1 MEAEK
6 LNKKSLDEQGSF
18 SNNNVHPSI
27 EPIASHINSLL
38 EDGNSIQ
45 EVVYNLVQETY
56 ELSEVSAALEHLG
69 YKPDAIADL
78 FQEIEMATNQQQET
92 QGAPAEPMSQAAA
105 ELLNEMQGP
114 QQPEMQLGGMAPAA
128 FNFGFAIKDFIN
140 EIKGTSDQHL
150 DGTLGSKRHR
160 WEVNFK
166 GANVNPKDY
175 YVTSQGELR
184 NSKED
189 KKKKMKKQA
198 EMDDDDPAAYKEFI
212 PYQGKKVGSTYF
224 NDWLSANKP
233 KIKDL
238 PFEQSLKSEDNPF
251 GINYNPFAINQ
262 KIKSVQPQGPTEMG
276 EDGPIKKPS
285 MLSTKTGGFEE
296 WYNARNAPKGPTEM
310 GDFGP
315 VKKQNMLRTGM
326 KYGGYFQEGGESYTV
341 KSGDVLS
348 QIAIDNNIPVKD
360 ILNANPGLEPD
371 KIQIGQSLVLPKQ
384 INDLQNTAKKA
395 SKRISSVSDK
405 FKEQRKNSKNKIY
418 NDLKSEYI
426 KDLMIQENASKDGWD
441 EEKQLWFPIKAPE
454 GEKGNLDDIGFGYK
468 MSPEEKKLFKNGIT
482 NEKLMSLVNRVLK
495 EKEQAA
501 KKYFNNKNYGVDWDE
516 LDAPA
521 QILLT
526 DYAYNGA
533 LSKFKK
539 FPKAIAEKD
548 KAAMLKEYERSS
560 DGKLLTE
567 RNKWTKKFI
576 EDNFKYGG
584 LHKAQDGDETE
595 IKKTDYMR
603 ELGSDLYDEASIRA
617 KRYLNPFNW
626 FVDDYSDSKTFDDAY
641 TKARSS
647 GNDEFYYN
655 NKKFTTEYDGSE
667 DEQLRTTGVIDGKNN
682 NERSD
687 FSNRIENNV
696 YNGGFYEDYDF
707 MQMVRDYFSPIKE
720 VTEPWGPDS
729 AAERDMLSLY
739 LEKPLRYNTLGVSKY
754 APSIAKGDAENK
766 RYYKIND
773 YWNNVLDVIPKD
785 KWEDYKEGY
794 LRSSS
799 APYSMPMND
808 YTVGQGYDEDRKQ
821 TYLSYYDKWD
831 INPFGQ
837 GKDAPDLSMG
847 LAKPFDL
854 YDRQY
859 YVDYG
864 DGNMRK
870 RYYDDDQIAEF
881 DPEKKNFN
889 TLALQKE
896 LVNRGYKLPGSK
908 IAKEKSKRPE
918 LEGWKLEELG
928 LTDTNRDNDYDGIL
942 GPETIAALKDL
953 QKRSKNV
960 TDYYMNLERKKYG
973 GDLKK
978 YQFAG
983 SVPMLPRVNPI
994 PNQSFSNIE
1003 PIDFIGGGTQ
1013 FNTANAN
1020 TFTNPMNTSNP
1031 MGPTG
1036 IPGGASGHYYRGN
1049 IGPGSGMGAMNFEN
1063 MDMENLRNQYMNSQ
1077 KPVQNANSEFPSS
1090 IDLEGG
1096 QFIEDLESGMY
1107 DWQAGEDAGAWD
1119 QDPTVKRK
1127 RTVGTAMSNAE
1138 NWLKNSKPA
1147 RIFGSA
1153 ANLIKSGAGVVNS
1166 LYDNTKLA
1174 RREEEQ
1180 RLSGMA
1186 DNAPIYYDKE
1196 INARQSLQDGKFG
1209 EKYKLAYEVAKYGT
1223 ETYRNGGNISNWF
1236 EQNNIPRAQ
1245 EGMEVEI
1252 DNDTLAALIAAGAD
1266 IEML

>member
-1 MEAEK
+1 MEA
-6 LNKKSLDEQGSF
+6 NKINNLSLDGQGSF
-18 SNNNVHPSI
+18 SNNNIHPDI
-27 EPIASHINSLL
+27 EPIVEHINDLL
-38 EDGNSIQ
+38 QDGNSLQ
-45 EVVYNLVQETY
+45 EVVYNLAQETY
-56 ELSEVSAALEHLG
+56 QLDEISAALEHLG
-69 YKPDAIADL
+69 YKPDAIADM
-78 FQEIEMATNQQQET
+78 FQEIEMAAN
-92 QGAPAEPMSQAAA
+92 
-105 ELLNEMQGP
+105 
-114 QQPEMQLGGMAPAA
+114 QQPEMEQPQAGQPESDEQLPEVANQLLNKMQNPQQPSMGLGGMAPAG
-128 FNFGFAIKDFIN
+128 FDFGFALKDFIN

-160 WEVNFK
+160 WKVNFK

-189 KKKKMKKQA
+189 KEEKMKKQA

-384 INDLQNTAKKA
+384 INDLQNVAKKA
-395 SKRISSVSDK
+395 SKRTYKVSDRLEK
-405 FKEQRKNSKNKIY
+405 QRENRKNKIY
-418 NDLKSEYI
+418 NDLKSKYI
-426 KDLMIQENASKDGWD
+426 KDLMIQENATKDGWD

-454 GEKGNLDDIGFGYK
+454 GEEGNLDDIGFGYK

-482 NEKLMSLVNRVLK
+482 NEKLMSLVNKVLK
-495 EKEQAA
+495 EKEQVA
-501 KKYFNNKNYGVDWDE
+501 KKYFNDKNYGVNWDE

-533 LSKFKK
+533 LSDFKK

-548 KAAMLKEYERSS
+548 KATMLKEYERSS

-584 LHKAQDGDETE
+584 LYEASEGIETNE
-595 IKKTDYMR
+595 KDKKCLTGNCPPTGLDAKMNSYLKTDAVSDSLQLYNNPDLNNPFSKQAFERLSKYNKEPYIPGSEGFLEPNSNAQSQLMFKLVNDMPAKKDS
-603 ELGSDLYDEASIRA
+603 ELGIIIDKKPNYDTDLQAYL
-617 KRYLNPFNW
+617 KRENLPYS
-626 FVDDYSDSKTFDDAY
+626 YSDRKKLASEYGIKNY
-641 TKARSS
+641 S
-647 GNDEFYYN
+647 GTSNQNIDLL
-655 NKKFTTEYDGSE
+655 NK
-667 DEQLRTTGVIDGKNN
+667 IKNN
-682 NERSD
+682 VSSLIDLEKE
-687 FSNRIENNV
+687 IIIPKEAAIP
-696 YNGGFYEDYDF
+696 
-707 MQMVRDYFSPIKE
+707 QTPITSKE
-720 VTEPWGPDS
+720 STNT
-729 AAERDMLSLY
+729 
-739 LEKPLRYNTLGVSKY
+739 EKPLRSDYIKY
-754 APSIAKGDAENK
+754 RPVITG
-766 RYYKIND
+766 YKID
-773 YWNNVLDVIPKD
+773 PKTG
-785 KWEDYKEGY
+785 KKVPVYKDQGNR
-794 LRSSS
+794 LR
-799 APYSMPMND
+799 
-808 YTVGQGYDEDRKQ
+808 
-821 TYLSYYDKWD
+821 
-831 INPFGQ
+831 
-837 GKDAPDLSMG
+837 
-847 LAKPFDL
+847 
-854 YDRQY
+854 
-859 YVDYG
+859 
-864 DGNMRK
+864 DGNMN
-870 RYYDDDQIAEF
+870 E
-881 DPEKKNFN
+881 
-889 TLALQKE
+889 
-896 LVNRGYKLPGSK
+896 
-908 IAKEKSKRPE
+908 
-918 LEGWKLEELG
+918 
-928 LTDTNRDNDYDGIL
+928 
-942 GPETIAALKDL
+942 
-953 QKRSKNV
+953 NV
-960 TDYYMNLERKKYG
+960 TAQNYYKYG
-973 GDLKK
+973 GDLPKAQDGKIVLKNADEVITEPESFYDYAKKEYNYFINNPEMWNEDPDMMNEDGSFKFCLDCLNKDYNNIDHLNGIVRLMQEGLTEGPHNTEWANELDQFHAGLKKYNIKIPTLKKHKYGGDLEK

-994 PNQSFSNIE
+994 PNQSFSDIE

-1020 TFTNPMNTSNP
+1020 TFTNPMNTSNSIGP
-1031 MGPTG
+1031 IGPTG
-1036 IPGGASGHYYRGN
+1036 IPGGASGQYYLGN
-1049 IGPGSGMGAMNFEN
+1049 TGPGSGMGAMNFEN
-1063 MDMENLRNQYMNSQ
+1063 MNMEDLRNQYMNSQ
-1077 KPVQNANSEFPSS
+1077 KPVQNTNSEFPSS
-1090 IDLEGG
+1090 IDLAGG
-1096 QFIEDLESGMY
+1096 QAIEDIESGMY
-1107 DWQAGEDAGAWD
+1107 DWKEGEDAGAWD

-1127 RTVGTAMSNAE
+1127 RTVGTAISNAE

-1153 ANLIKSGAGVVNS
+1153 ANLTRAGAGVLNS
-1166 LYDNTKLA
+1166 LYDNTKS
-1174 RREEEQ
+1174 RKREEEQ
-1180 RLSGMA
+1180 RSSMMTDKIA
-1186 DNAPIYYDKE
+1186 RIYTDKE
-1196 INARQSLQDGKFG
+1196 INARQSAQTGLFG
-1209 EKYKLAYEVAKYGT
+1209 EEYQSPYEVAKYGS
-1223 ETYRNGGNISNWF
+1223 EIYRNGGGIANWF

>member
-1 MEAEK
+1 METEK
-6 LNKKSLDEQGSF
+6 INKKSLYQKGGNLNSPDSNALIESLSEEIQQRVKIGEPAEAILYSYLEQGIKQEQLALAFESVGYDPNAF
-18 SNNNVHPSI
+18 VALMQSTEELINN
-27 EPIASHINSLL
+27 
-38 EDGNSIQ
+38 Q
-45 EVVYNLVQETY
+45 MQ
-56 ELSEVSAALEHLG
+56 
-69 YKPDAIADL
+69 
-78 FQEIEMATNQQQET
+78 MQQQME
-92 QGAPAEPMSQAAA
+92 QMQNVENMQQAPQDIEQP
-105 ELLNEMQGP
+105 P
-114 QQPEMQLGGMAPAA
+114 QQMMEEIPEGMIPSMAYGGDMFANLFMFGDALNDA
-128 FNFGFAIKDFIN
+128 FGDTTNWKNQKDQY
-140 EIKGTSDQHL
+140 EKD
-150 DGTLGSKRHR
+150 KRHR
-160 WEVNFK
+160 WKVNFK
-166 GANVNPKDY
+166 GADVNPEDY

-184 NSKED
+184 NFKED
-189 KKKKMKKQA
+189 KKKKKVDPSLFPSSIDLA
-198 EMDDDDPAAYKEFI
+198 EGE
-212 PYQGKKVGSTYF
+212 PYIESFSFPEKKVGNTYF
-224 NDWLSANKP
+224 KDWLDANKP

-238 PFEQSLKSEDNPF
+238 PFEESLKREDNPF
-251 GINYNPFAINQ
+251 GMNYNPFAINQ
-262 KIKSVQPQGPTEMG
+262 KINSVQPQGPTELG
-276 EDGPIKKPS
+276 PEGPIRNPS
-285 MLSTKTGGFEE
+285 
-296 WYNARNAPKGPTEM
+296 
-310 GDFGP
+310 
-315 VKKQNMLRTGM
+315 MLRTGM
-326 KYGGYFQEGGESYTV
+326 KYGGYFQEGGESYIV

-348 QIAIDNNIPVKD
+348 QIAIDNNIALED

-384 INDLQNTAKKA
+384 INDLQNIAKKA
-395 SKRISSVSDK
+395 SKRVSGSSDK
-405 FKEQRKNSKNKIY
+405 FKEQRKRYKNKLY
-418 NDLKSEYI
+418 NDLKSKYI

-454 GEKGNLDDIGFGYK
+454 GKKGNLDDIGFGYK

-495 EKEQAA
+495 EKEQVA
-501 KKYFNNKNYGVDWDE
+501 KKYFNDKNYGVDWDE

-533 LSKFKK
+533 LSEFEK

-548 KAAMLKEYERSS
+548 KATMLKEYERFS
-560 DGKLLTE
+560 DGKPLTE
-567 RNKWTKKFI
+567 RNKWTKKYI

-584 LHKAQDGDETE
+584 LHKAQDGEETK
-595 IKKTDYMR
+595 IKKTDYMD
-603 ELGSDLYDEASIRA
+603 ELASDVYDAVAIRA

-626 FVDDYSDSKTFDDAY
+626 GIDDYSDSKTFGDAF
-641 TKARSS
+641 TKARSK

-655 NKKFTTEYDGSE
+655 NKKFTTKYDGSE
-667 DEQLRTTGVIDGKNN
+667 DEQLRTTGVIDGVNS
-682 NERSD
+682 NERSN
-687 FSNRIENNV
+687 FTNKIENNV
-696 YNGGFYEDYDF
+696 YNGGFYEDYNW
-707 MQMVRDYFSPIKE
+707 MQMVKDYFAPLKE
-720 VTEPWGPDS
+720 PTEPWGPDS
-729 AAERDMLSLY
+729 EAEKDMLSLY
-739 LEKPLRYNTLGVSKY
+739 LGIPTRYNTLGVSKY
-754 APSIAKGDAENK
+754 APSKAKGDAENE

-785 KWEDYKEGY
+785 KWETYKENY
-794 LRSSS
+794 LKTTS
-799 APYSMPMND
+799 APYSMGMGD
-808 YTVGQGYDEDRKQ
+808 YTVGQGYDEDKKQ

-859 YVDYG
+859 YADYG

-870 RYYDDDQIAEF
+870 RYYDDNQIAKF

-896 LVNRGYKLPGSK
+896 LVNRGYKLPNSK
-908 IAKEKSKRPE
+908 ISKEKSKRPE
-918 LEGWKLEELG
+918 APEWALENAG
-928 LTDTNRDNDYDGIL
+928 LTNTNRDNDYDGIL

-953 QKRSKNV
+953 QKRNKNV
-960 TDYYMNLERKKYG
+960 IDYYNNLERKKYG

-983 SVPMLPRVNPI
+983 PVPILPRVNPI

-1003 PIDFIGGGTQ
+1003 PIDFIGGSTQ

-1049 IGPGSGMGAMNFEN
+1049 IGPGSGMGAINFEN
-1063 MDMENLRNQYMNSQ
+1063 MSMEDLRNQYINSQ
-1077 KPVQNANSEFPSS
+1077 KPIQNTNSEFPSS

-1119 QDPTVKRK
+1119 QNANQDPTVKRK

-1138 NWLKNSKPA
+1138 NWLKNNPTSRA
-1147 RIFGSA
+1147 IGNA
-1153 ANLIKSGAGVVNS
+1153 ANIIKTGAGVISSGLNAFNVMDAQADQKKRMSAEAVAGISQGNRGQQD
-1166 LYDNTKLA
+1166 LNTGLFIEDKDIY
-1174 RREEEQ
+1174 
-1180 RLSGMA
+1180 GM
-1186 DNAPIYYDKE
+1186 
-1196 INARQSLQDGKFG
+1196 S
-1209 EKYKLAYEVAKYGT
+1209 KYGS
-1223 ETYRNGGNISNWF
+1223 ELYKNGGNIKNWF

-1245 EGMEVEI
+1245 EGMELEI